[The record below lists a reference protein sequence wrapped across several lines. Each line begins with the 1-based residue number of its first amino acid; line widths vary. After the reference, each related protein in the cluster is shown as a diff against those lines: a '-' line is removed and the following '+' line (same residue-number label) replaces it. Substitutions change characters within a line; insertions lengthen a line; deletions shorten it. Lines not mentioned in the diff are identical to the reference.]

1 MHYFFYFKSTPKN
14 DYTNQYQKD
23 DDEKHLEVMYHL
35 YEEYKPPLE
44 YETKPPII
52 MQTIP
57 HYSINNNY
65 YHPSLSHNRE
75 QQYATNSYGTTHTY
89 SKVYIFYKILIWYI
103 SLDFVLKHEFFH
115 STGKIPNSIV
125 LSSDYFS
132 RLSAFEVIL

>member
-1 MHYFFYFKSTPKN
+1 
-14 DYTNQYQKD
+14 
-23 DDEKHLEVMYHL
+23 MYHL
-35 YEEYKPPLE
+35 YDEYKPPLE

-65 YHPSLSHNRE
+65 YHHPSLPHNRE
-75 QQYATNSYGTTHTY
+75 QQYASNSYGTTHTY
-89 SKVYIFYKILIWYI
+89 SKVLYILYKILIYI
-103 SLDFVLKHEFFH
+103 LSLDFVLKHEFIH
-115 STGKIPNSIV
+115 STGNIPNSIV